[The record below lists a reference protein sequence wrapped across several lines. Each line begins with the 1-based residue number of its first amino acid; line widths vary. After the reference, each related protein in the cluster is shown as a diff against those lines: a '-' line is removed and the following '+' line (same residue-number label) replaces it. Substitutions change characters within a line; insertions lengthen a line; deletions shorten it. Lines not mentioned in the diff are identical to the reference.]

1 MEVPI
6 GSTFSEHQLVH
17 FPAPVWSV
25 TLHWRRGTRSGRAKY
40 ELEEQLVALG
50 WNMKAFVVLILILVA
65 CAAAAATA
73 VAYARTDVVVG
84 VAAITARAAR
94 PDEPIALLLSGSALL
109 VCRDRASS
117 SF

>member
-17 FPAPVWSV
+17 FSAPDVVV
-25 TLHWRRGTRSGRAKY
+25 TLHWRRRTPSGRAKY
-40 ELEEQLVALG
+40 ELEEPLVALG
-50 WNMKAFVVLILILVA
+50 WNMKALVVLILILTA
-65 CAAAAATA
+65 CAAATA

-94 PDEPIALLLSGSALL
+94 PDEPIALLLSGSTLL
-109 VCRDRASS
+109 VVATALRRRVM
-117 SF
+117 